1 MRLTLVLPNL
11 GVAGVAAVA
20 LATLSIA
27 CTPIEASFVSKSDLD
42 KAHTLAD
49 VRTMCVGLK
58 MKDDDTREYAAS
70 KLKDYNDDGAL
81 CLCDHLT
88 RDGTWDP
95 AVFNGL
101 ARAKDDARVGCV
113 ATALDDVKLK
123 DRAGM
128 ATAMMKIDAPSV
140 HARLVLAANSDSDPA
155 VQAAALPALR
165 GTTDPKELEM
175 LITGLKRGG
184 LWGAN
189 AAYDLTG
196 LAPATDALRDII
208 KTGDAQT
215 KTAALLAYRAAKT
228 DDWGAVACAALND
241 PDAAVRIGALAA
253 VKATRNIEIL
263 GCMRDHLMAPE
274 PDAAVRLALLQ
285 TLSSD
290 AAPEAAKALCDA
302 IPYWVKTY
310 ITDTAP
316 QPKSV
321 EDIVFYQN
329 DRDFEQSLAC
339 TEAAFKAG
347 GYTVCGKA
355 YLGARVNEFGGNAR
369 YKDCPAASPAAA
381 GDGTVQF

>member
-1 MRLTLVLPNL
+1 MRLTLLSSAV
-11 GVAGVAAVA
+11 VAM
-20 LATLSIA
+20 ATLSSA
-27 CTPIEASFVSKSDLD
+27 CTPPEAAFVSKADLD

-70 KLKDYNDDGAL
+70 KLKDYKDDGAK

-113 ATALDDVKLK
+113 ATAFDDTSIK

-128 ATAMMKIDAPSV
+128 ATAMMKIEAPSV
-140 HARLVLAANSDSDPA
+140 HARLVLAANSDSDPD

-184 LWGAN
+184 VWGAN

-196 LAPATDALRDII
+196 LAPATDALRDIL

-215 KTAALLAYRAAKT
+215 KSAALLAYRAAKT
-228 DDWGAVACAALND
+228 EDWGEVACAALND
-241 PDAAVRIGALAA
+241 ADAAVRLGALTA
-253 VKATRNIEIL
+253 VASTRNAQIL

-285 TLSSD
+285 TLSTD

-321 EDIVFYQN
+321 EDIVYYQN
-329 DRDFEQSLAC
+329 DRDFENSLAC
-339 TEAAFKAG
+339 ADKAFKG
-347 GYTVCGKA
+347 SGYTVCGKA
-355 YLGARVNEFGGNAR
+355 YLGARVNEFGGKAR
-369 YKDCPAASPAAA
+369 YKDCPAAAPAAS